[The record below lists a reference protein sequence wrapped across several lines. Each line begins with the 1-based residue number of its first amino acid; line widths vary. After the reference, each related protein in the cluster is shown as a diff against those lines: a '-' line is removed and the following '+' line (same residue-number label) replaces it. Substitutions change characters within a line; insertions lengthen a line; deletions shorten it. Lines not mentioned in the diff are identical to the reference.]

1 MPTEYKGNPLSYK
14 IANIE
19 DNTFPPVD
27 FRSPDKDISL
37 VQRDPYHRHTL
48 LGINIFALEMFKQ
61 FRSELGLYEQDP
73 MLRSPDAT
81 TPGIDTAIAS
91 SLDSATQKSAEVRV
105 QSFER
110 DDNRLI
116 ADVQVTNLAGHS
128 FPSGVG
134 FRRAFVDFQILD
146 EKNHVLWESGK
157 TNDDGVIL
165 DGSGR
170 PLETEFFTPSQ
181 QRFQRHHWSK
191 HPIRRQNQVQI
202 YEELVRNPEGFLT
215 TSFISLDT
223 KVKDNRLQPKGWSS
237 SGPYAN
243 ETGPVGTC
251 VTRRAGQVCD
261 PTYGDGSGTSVVRYE
276 IPIDR
281 RTARAAY
288 VRATLYYQ
296 SIPPYYLHQRATDA
310 RGTDTNRLIRFTHGL
325 KTDNTPV
332 ENWKLQIAT
341 AERGLE
347 SGSQVVLLGG
357 SAALR

>member
-1 MPTEYKGNPLSYK
+1 
-14 IANIE
+14 
-19 DNTFPPVD
+19 
-27 FRSPDKDISL
+27 
-37 VQRDPYHRHTL
+37 
-48 LGINIFALEMFKQ
+48 
-61 FRSELGLYEQDP
+61 

-91 SLDSATQKSAEVRV
+91 SLESATQKSAEVRV

-116 ADVQVTNLAGHS
+116 ADVQVMNLAGHS

-134 FRRAFVDFQILD
+134 FRRAFVDFQVLD
-146 EKNHVLWESGK
+146 EDNHVLWESGK

-165 DGSGR
+165 NGSGS

-181 QRFQRHHWSK
+181 QRIQRHHWSK
-191 HPIRRQNQVQI
+191 NPIRRQDQVQI

-215 TSFISLDT
+215 TSFISLDH

-237 SGPYAN
+237 SGPYADQ
-243 ETGPVGTC
+243 TGPVGTC
-251 VTRRAGQVCD
+251 VARRTGQACD
-261 PTYGDGSGTSVVRYE
+261 PTYQDGSGTSVVRYE

-281 RTARAAY
+281 KMARAAY

-310 RGTDTNRLIRFTHGL
+310 RGADTNRLIRFTHGL
-325 KTDNTPV
+325 KTDDTPI
-332 ENWKLQIAT
+332 ENWKLEIAT
-341 AERGLE
+341 ADRALDTGR
-347 SGSQVVLLGG
+347 QVA
-357 SAALR
+357 SSNR